1 MNFFSWPVRTCQL
14 KYALKYAK
22 WQITSTLKL
31 KIHTYNFN
39 LNLFEKCSSR
49 FRDSLI
55 LFNEKTN
62 LHKILEALKMGSQI
76 FSTVH
81 NFMCGEKFPNR
92 VISEI

>member
-1 MNFFSWPVRTCQL
+1 MSAEVRPKVRQVT
-14 KYALKYAK
+14 KYEYFKVEN
-22 WQITSTLKL
+22 
-31 KIHTYNFN
+31 TYNFN

-55 LFNEKTN
+55 LFNKKTN

-81 NFMCGEKFPNR
+81 NFMRGEKFPNR